1 MKRSPSA
8 TTRSRSSGEARISL
22 FPFLAVLLCTMGALI
37 VVLVVIAR
45 QARLQA
51 EQLPIVAEKS
61 QALKDLE
68 TARDMTR
75 WRITELKASR
85 EKTEAQLTN
94 LRLQLG
100 GLEDHIQK
108 LRASLSQFKTS
119 FAQLKLAKG
128 TSSQQRAQQQS
139 ELARLRSQ
147 IEEAKQELAKA
158 QQQAKQST
166 SYAVIP
172 YEGPNG
178 THRRPIYL
186 ECRRDGIVLQPEGLV
201 FSENDF
207 NGPLGP
213 GNPLDVA
220 LRAYREYLLERK
232 QIAADGS
239 NEPYPLLLVRP
250 SGISAYYLAQAAMKS
265 WNSEFGYELIGEDWN
280 LEFQPPDR
288 TLAEKVE
295 QLVNVARMRQQRLA
309 QAVPRLSE
317 SRSQPKY
324 RAAPYSGGVIRD
336 DSEGEDKA
344 SAGLEARQP
353 ARPFGNRVDSTQFPA
368 EDAPLPPD
376 RALTDGSSNREKAT
390 TAATNPTTPSA
401 HRSHPLRGVLPS
413 QTADVKRS
421 AEQDGSPLRPG
432 EWHPQPPTD
441 KSQKAASQD
450 NASEDVPCLAKTRGE
465 NWGLRNAS
473 ERSIPLT
480 RPIRIDLYAD
490 RLIIVPERK
499 DSEAKVIPLGPRTI
513 DAIDSTISAI
523 WDTMDSWGIAGKG
536 MYWRP
541 ILDVY
546 VAPEAEFRYR
556 DLAILLEGSG
566 MKMLQR

>member
-1 MKRSPSA
+1 MKRSSSA
-8 TTRSRSSGEARISL
+8 TTRSRASGEARISL

-51 EQLPIVAEKS
+51 EHLPIVAEKS

-68 TARDMTR
+68 TARDMAR
-75 WRITELKASR
+75 WRVTELKASR
-85 EKTEAQLTN
+85 EKTDVQLTN

-100 GLEDHIQK
+100 GLEDHIQQ
-108 LRASLSQFKTS
+108 LRNSLSQFKTS
-119 FAQLKLAKG
+119 FTQLKLAKG
-128 TSSQQRAQQQS
+128 TSGQQRAQQQS
-139 ELARLRSQ
+139 ELAQLRSQ
-147 IEEAKQELAKA
+147 IEKAKQQLAEA
-158 QQQAKQST
+158 QQNGKKNA

-201 FSENDF
+201 FGEADF
-207 NGPLGP
+207 HGPLGP
-213 GNPLDVA
+213 GNPLEVA

-250 SGISAYYLAQAAMKS
+250 SGIGAYYLAQEAMKS
-265 WNSEFGYELIGEDWN
+265 WNSESGYELIGDDWN

-288 TLAEKVE
+288 ALANKVE
-295 QLVNVARMRQQRLA
+295 QVVSVARLRQQRLA

-317 SRSQPKY
+317 SRSQPTY
-324 RAAPYSGGVIRD
+324 RAAPYRGGVIRD
-336 DSEGEDKA
+336 DSGGENKGP
-344 SAGLEARQP
+344 AGLQARRP
-353 ARPFGNRVDSTQFPA
+353 AGPFGNRVDGEQHPA
-368 EDAPLPPD
+368 EDAPLPP
-376 RALTDGSSNREKAT
+376 GSVLSGGSPNREKAT
-390 TAATNPTTPSA
+390 ATSTDRSDPSA
-401 HRSHPLRGVLPS
+401 QRGHPLRDTLPS
-413 QTADVKRS
+413 RTAQ
-421 AEQDGSPLRPG
+421 AEPSKTQDGSPFRPG
-432 EWHPQPPTD
+432 EWHPQSPSD
-441 KSQKAASQD
+441 KPQKPASAD
-450 NASEDVPCLAKTRGE
+450 DASDDVPCLAKTRGE
-465 NWGLRNAS
+465 NWGLRDAS
-473 ERSIPLT
+473 NRSIPLT

-499 DSEAKVIPLGPRTI
+499 TSEPKVIPLGPRTV
-513 DAIDSTISAI
+513 DAIDGTISAI

-541 ILDVY
+541 ILDVH
-546 VAPEAEFRYR
+546 VAPEADFRYR
-556 DLAILLEGSG
+556 DLAILLDGSG
-566 MKMLQR
+566 LKMLQR